1 MVLQLPEATRII
13 ESAIAKAQELNVEIS
28 VAICNRDGHLI
39 AFNRMDGVS
48 LAEAN
53 REAIGK
59 AIVSAAWGLPSEQP
73 QGVAHHIPQD
83 LVYAEGAPAIRRR
96 GGLPILRHGKV
107 EGACGVS
114 GAGDGEVEE
123 ECARTGIAALLH
135 DLLRCRIG
143 APSA

>member
-1 MVLQLPEATRII
+1 MEIRKMVLQLPEATRII
-13 ESAIAKAQELNVEIS
+13 ESAIAKALELNVEIT

-96 GGLPILRHGKV
+96 GGLPILRHGQV

-123 ECARTGIAALLH
+123 ECARAGIAAL
-135 DLLRCRIG
+135 
-143 APSA
+143 

>member
-1 MVLQLPEATRII
+1 MVLQLREATRII

-53 REAIGK
+53 REAIGRQLSRRPGDCQ
-59 AIVSAAWGLPSEQP
+59 ASRLRVS
-73 QGVAHHIPQD
+73 HIIFHKTLSVLKVHRRSVD
-83 LVYAEGAPAIRRR
+83 GA
-96 GGLPILRHGKV
+96 GCDLRHGRV

-114 GAGDGEVEE
+114 GAGYGEVEE
-123 ECARTGIAALLH
+123 ECARAGIAAL
-135 DLLRCRIG
+135 
-143 APSA
+143 